1 MYSFPLKMY
10 LFKYIWISW
19 DIQEYIDVIEIWEWD
34 YN

>member
-1 MYSFPLKMY
+1 MYSFLLKMY